1 MRERRWE
8 SVSKLD
14 FNGVLALGERLAG
27 WGLHPAPPSKEIIC
41 YIEEWTVQAPEDIDQ
56 LDPWATEDTT
66 LVLIDDQWS
75 GDFFLLAGAYH
86 TVYQQHRDIG
96 TYCSVSHPWQIQIP
110 LRLHRPKAM
119 FWLGFRHV
127 HTFIRVRVHTT
138 DVITPGE
145 TRADDQRDLWLAERR
160 QAFSEAIAVLNV
172 PIDIREEKRNVALR
186 PEREGAPLFC
196 SWPDAFGPCQ
206 FEYNSDDPFEFLV
219 PASRL
224 AATYIEK
231 PVAVR
236 SYLTG
241 FSEPA
246 LQQFQAVNAAARSA
260 YRCSVHCPV
269 DELPDVLQAIEPE
282 GRLYA
287 TLCEFST
294 LHLLPEEEEAS
305 AIIGI
310 VGTGGAFQV
319 EVRLNRAPL
328 AEEAMIPWLERLLG
342 VPVAYAPLPPFP

>member
-8 SVSKLD
+8 SVSKFD
-14 FNGVLALGERLAG
+14 FNAVLALAERLAAL
-27 WGLHPAPPSKEIIC
+27 GLNPADPSKEVIG

-56 LDPWATEDTT
+56 LDPWATEDIT
-66 LVLIDDQWS
+66 LVLIDERWS

-86 TVYQQHRDIG
+86 TVYQQHQEIG
-96 TYCSVSHPWQIQIP
+96 TYCSVSHPWHIQIP
-110 LRLHRPKAM
+110 LRTHHPKAM

-127 HTFIRVRVHTT
+127 HTFVRVRVHTAE
-138 DVITPGE
+138 VVTPSE
-145 TRADDQRDLWLAERR
+145 TRADDLRDLWLAERR
-160 QAFSEAIAVLNV
+160 EAFHEAISVLDV
-172 PIDIREEKRNVALR
+172 PIDIRVEKRNVALR

-206 FEYNSDDPFEFLV
+206 FEYNSSDPFEFLV
-219 PASRL
+219 PCSRL
-224 AATYIEK
+224 AATYAEK

-236 SYLTG
+236 AYLTG
-241 FSEPA
+241 FSESA
-246 LQQFQAVNAAARSA
+246 LRQFQAVNAGARSA

-294 LHLLPEEEEAS
+294 LQLLPEEEDAS

-310 VGTGGAFQV
+310 VGTNGAFQI

-328 AEEAMIPWLERLLG
+328 AEEVMRPWLEQVLG
-342 VPVAYAPLPPFP
+342 FPVAYAPLPPFP